1 MEIGKINGATRV
13 LGAPANWDHSKTE
26 CVGLPVLDFVDENG
40 RAMISAWM
48 PTPDELA
55 RLNPAGPQTWGCVS
69 PRAFLNFFRFS
80 LKTMV
85 RSLWLFIVPRS

>member
-1 MEIGKINGATRV
+1 MEISKINGATRT

-48 PTPDELA
+48 PTPEELS
-55 RLNPAGPQTWGCVS
+55 RLNAGMPIHLWIYGNAHPVVSLTVGIPADEPGRIGEG
-69 PRAFLNFFRFS
+69 
-80 LKTMV
+80 
-85 RSLWLFIVPRS
+85 